1 VIYLLDINALLA
13 LVFVEHEFHVRVG
26 DWIGKLLVDADSKLA
41 TCAITELGFVRIAST
56 VPAFGL
62 TYGQARACLAHLK
75 SDSKTR
81 FVFLSDNLG
90 VDRLPPW
97 VKTGKQITDGH
108 LVELAR
114 IHGSK
119 LATCDRKIPGAL
131 LIP

>member
-26 DWIGKLLVDADSKLA
+26 DWIGKLLIDADSKLA
-41 TCAITELGFVRIAST
+41 TCAITELGFVRIGST
-56 VPAFGL
+56 VPAFGV
-62 TYGQARACLAHLK
+62 TYGQARAGLARLK

-114 IHGSK
+114 THGSR

>member
-26 DWIGKLLVDADSKLA
+26 DWIGKLLIDADSKLA
-41 TCAITELGFVRIAST
+41 TCAIMELGFVRIAST
-56 VPAFGL
+56 VPAFGV
-62 TYGQARACLAHLK
+62 TYGQARAGLARLK

-114 IHGSK
+114 THGSS
-119 LATCDRKIPGAL
+119 LHRSQILRDF
-131 LIP
+131 

>member
-62 TYGQARACLAHLK
+62 TYGQARACLARLK
-75 SDSKTR
+75 SHSKTR

-97 VKTGKQITDGH
+97 VKTGKQIADGH
-108 LVELAR
+108 LAELAR

>member
-1 VIYLLDINALLA
+1 VIYMLDINALLA

-62 TYGQARACLAHLK
+62 TYGQARACLARLK
-75 SDSKTR
+75 SHSKTR

-97 VKTGKQITDGH
+97 VKTGKQIADGH
-108 LVELAR
+108 LAELAR

>member
-13 LVFVEHEFHVRVG
+13 LVFVEHEFHVRVD
-26 DWIGKLLVDADSKLA
+26 DWIGKLLIDAESKLA
-41 TCAITELGFVRIAST
+41 TSAITELGFVRIAST
-56 VPAFGL
+56 VPAFGV
-62 TYGQARACLAHLK
+62 TYSQARAGLTRLK

-114 IHGSK
+114 THGAK
-119 LATCDRKIPGAL
+119 LATCDKKIPGAL
-131 LIP
+131 LIH

>member
-13 LVFVEHEFHVRVG
+13 LVFVEHEFHVRVS
-26 DWIGKLLVDADSKLA
+26 DWIGKLLIDADSKLA

-56 VPAFGL
+56 VPAFGV
-62 TYGQARACLAHLK
+62 TYSHARAGLARLK

-90 VDRLPPW
+90 VDRLPSW
-97 VKTGKQITDGH
+97 VKTGKQVTDGH
-108 LVELAR
+108 LLELAK

-119 LATCDRKIPGAL
+119 LATCDVKIPGAL

>member
-13 LVFVEHEFHVRVG
+13 LVFVEHEFHVRVD
-26 DWIGKLLVDADSKLA
+26 DWIGKLLIDTESKLA
-41 TCAITELGFVRIAST
+41 TSAITELGFVRIAST
-56 VPAFGL
+56 VPAFGV
-62 TYGQARACLAHLK
+62 TYRQARAGLTRLK

-90 VDRLPPW
+90 VDRLLPW

-114 IHGSK
+114 THGAK
-119 LATCDRKIPGAL
+119 LATCDKKIPGAL
-131 LIP
+131 LIR

>member
-26 DWIGKLLVDADSKLA
+26 DWIGKLLIDADSKLA

-56 VPAFGL
+56 VPAFGV
-62 TYGQARACLAHLK
+62 TYPQARAGLARLK

-114 IHGSK
+114 THGSR

>member
-13 LVFVEHEFHVRVG
+13 LVFVEHEFHVRVD
-26 DWIGKLLVDADSKLA
+26 DWIGKLLIDAESRLA
-41 TCAITELGFVRIAST
+41 TSAITELGFVRIAST
-56 VPAFGL
+56 VPAFGV
-62 TYGQARACLAHLK
+62 TYSQARAGLTRLK

-90 VDRLPPW
+90 ADRLPPW

-114 IHGSK
+114 THGAK
-119 LATCDRKIPGAL
+119 LATCDKKIPGAL
-131 LIP
+131 LIR

>member
-13 LVFVEHEFHVRVG
+13 LVFVEHEFHVRVD
-26 DWIGKLLVDADSKLA
+26 DWIGKLLIDTESKLA
-41 TCAITELGFVRIAST
+41 TSAITELGFVRVASM
-56 VPAFGL
+56 VPAFGV
-62 TYGQARACLAHLK
+62 TYSQARAGLTRLK

-90 VDRLPPW
+90 ADRLPPW

-114 IHGSK
+114 THGAK
-119 LATCDRKIPGAL
+119 LATCDKKIPGAL
-131 LIP
+131 LIR

>member
-1 VIYLLDINALLA
+1 VIYLLDVNALLA
-13 LVFVEHEFHVRVG
+13 LVFVEHESHLRVG
-26 DWIGKLLVDADSKLA
+26 GWIGKLLMDADSELA

-56 VPAFGL
+56 VPAFGV
-62 TYGQARACLAHLK
+62 TYGQARAGLLRLK
-75 SDSKTR
+75 SDSKRR
-81 FVFLSDNLG
+81 FIFLSDNLG

-97 VKTGKQITDGH
+97 VKAGKQITDGH

-114 IHGSK
+114 THRAK

>member
-1 VIYLLDINALLA
+1 MIYLLDINALLA
-13 LVFVEHEFHVRVG
+13 LVFVEHEFHVRVD
-26 DWIGKLLVDADSKLA
+26 DWIGKLLIDAESKLA
-41 TCAITELGFVRIAST
+41 TSAITELGFVRIAST
-56 VPAFGL
+56 VPAFGV
-62 TYGQARACLAHLK
+62 TYSQARAGLTRLK

-114 IHGSK
+114 THGAK
-119 LATCDRKIPGAL
+119 LATCDKKIPGAL
-131 LIP
+131 LIH

>member
-13 LVFVEHEFHVRVG
+13 LVFVEHEFHVRVD
-26 DWIGKLLVDADSKLA
+26 DWIGKLLIDTESKLA
-41 TCAITELGFVRIAST
+41 TSAITELGFVRIAST
-56 VPAFGL
+56 APAFGV
-62 TYGQARACLAHLK
+62 TYSQARAGLTRLK

-114 IHGSK
+114 THGAK
-119 LATCDRKIPGAL
+119 LATCDKKIPGAL
-131 LIP
+131 LIR

>member
-13 LVFVEHEFHVRVG
+13 LVFVEHEFHLRVD
-26 DWIGKLLVDADSKLA
+26 DWIGKLLIDTESKLA
-41 TCAITELGFVRIAST
+41 TSAITELGFVRIAST
-56 VPAFGL
+56 VPAFGV
-62 TYGQARACLAHLK
+62 TYSQARTGLTRLK

-90 VDRLPPW
+90 VERLPPW

-114 IHGSK
+114 THGAK
-119 LATCDRKIPGAL
+119 LATCDKKIPGAL
-131 LIP
+131 LIR

>member
-1 VIYLLDINALLA
+1 MIYLLDINALLA
-13 LVFVEHEFHVRVG
+13 LVFVEHEFHVRVD
-26 DWIGKLLVDADSKLA
+26 DWIGKLLIDAESKLA
-41 TCAITELGFVRIAST
+41 TSAITELGFVRIAST
-56 VPAFGL
+56 VPAFGV
-62 TYGQARACLAHLK
+62 TYSQARAGLTRLE

-114 IHGSK
+114 THGAK
-119 LATCDRKIPGAL
+119 LATCDKKIPGAL
-131 LIP
+131 LIH